1 MSTKKN
7 PAAVA
12 LGRLGGKIK
21 TAAKAE
27 AARRNGK
34 LGGRPRKNQKTKVEA
49 RVAI

>member
-1 MSTKKN
+1 MNLPAKN

-12 LGRLGGKIK
+12 LGRLGGRIK

-34 LGGRPRKNQKTKVEA
+34 LGGRPRKAPAKLAEA
-49 RVAI
+49 